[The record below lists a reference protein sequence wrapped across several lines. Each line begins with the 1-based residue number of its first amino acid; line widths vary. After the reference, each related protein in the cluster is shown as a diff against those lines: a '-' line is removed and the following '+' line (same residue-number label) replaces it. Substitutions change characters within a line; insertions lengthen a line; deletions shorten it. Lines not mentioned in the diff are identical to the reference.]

1 MKKTRTL
8 KIRHDRV
15 YYRGVCEGIMSYS
28 LKIHFGLPLF
38 GKVRI
43 TVEEK
48 GPYQFVTSFNDCLY
62 EISKNS
68 EYVGVVCCDV
78 FERLF
83 FKLDGRKS
91 YSITVKEV
99 E

>member
-1 MKKTRTL
+1 MKKTRTI
-8 KIRHDRV
+8 KIRYGRV
-15 YYRGVCEGIMSYS
+15 YYRGVCKGMFAPS
-28 LKIHFGLPLF
+28 LREHFGLSQF
-38 GKVRI
+38 GKARI
-43 TVEEK
+43 TIEEK
-48 GPYQFVTSFNDCLY
+48 GPYRFALTCDSSLY

-68 EYVGVVCCDV
+68 EYISVVCCDV

-83 FKLDGRKS
+83 FKPDGRKS